1 MEHEDLMRDVYMT
14 REQREA
20 YERICKNAERYL
32 WLRNGNAY
40 VPEEQGV
47 TGGDELDALI
57 DGMPADYD
65 WAKD

>member
-20 YERICKNAERYL
+20 YEQICKNAKRYL

-47 TGGDELDALI
+47 TGGDDLDALI
-57 DGMPADYD
+57 DGMPADYG